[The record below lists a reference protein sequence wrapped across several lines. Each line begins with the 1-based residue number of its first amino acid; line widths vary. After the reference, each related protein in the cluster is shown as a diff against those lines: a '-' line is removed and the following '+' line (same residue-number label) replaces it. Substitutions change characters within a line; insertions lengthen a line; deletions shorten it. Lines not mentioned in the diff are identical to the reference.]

1 MSDPF
6 FTLHRDLPREGP
18 GSAEEVAWAAGVAGV
33 RATARI
39 ADMACG
45 PGGDIAALRALAPE
59 GQVTAVEMT
68 PHMVAAARARF
79 ADDPGVTV
87 IEGDMARLIGPY
99 DFIWCAGAAYFLG
112 VTEALTIWRDV
123 LAPGGAV
130 AFSEPVFFTA
140 NPSEGAR
147 AMWGDHDP
155 VTDAAGIAARVNAAG
170 YETLAT
176 RPVSDAAWEAYYGPM
191 EARIAA
197 LHPEADP
204 DLTAV
209 LDSEAEEIR
218 LWRAHRAETGY
229 LLSVVRPA

>member
-6 FTLHRDLPREGP
+6 FILHRDLPREGP
-18 GSAEEVAWAAGVAGV
+18 GSPEEVAWAAGVAGV
-33 RATARI
+33 RDEARI

-45 PGGDIAALRALAPE
+45 PGGDIAALRAVAPA
-59 GQVTAVEMT
+59 GRVTAVEMV
-68 PHMVAAARARF
+68 PHMVAAARTRF

-87 IEGDMARLIGPY
+87 IEGDMARLRGPF
-99 DFIWCAGAAYFLG
+99 DFIWCAGAVYFLG
-112 VTEALTIWRDV
+112 VTEALILWRDV

-140 NPSEGAR
+140 DPSDGAR
-147 AMWGDHDP
+147 AMWGEHEP
-155 VTDAAGIAARVNAAG
+155 VTDAAGIAERVAAAG
-170 YETLAT
+170 YATLAT
-176 RPVSDAAWEAYYGPM
+176 RPVSDDAWEAYYGPV

-197 LHPEADP
+197 LRPGADAE
-204 DLTAV
+204 LIAV
-209 LDSEAEEIR
+209 LDAEAEEIR